1 MSKVENI
8 DSLTVSSAVL
18 ADLLGVTDRRV
29 RQLASEGIFTRVSKG
44 RYNLPDS
51 IKTYLNMLK
60 MEKDIVNSYTNGEL
74 DLEQE
79 RAIKVRVERHQAEIK
94 LALMRGE
101 IHKAEDVE
109 QVMVDMLTSFRTRL
123 LNIPPKLAPILAE
136 KKNKAVI
143 QEIINDELIEVLHEL
158 KDYNAEDFYSKE
170 YIDYDEGEIDG
181 YGLNEEENQL

>member
-60 MEKDIVNSYTNGEL
+60 MEKDIVNSHTNGEL

-101 IHKAEDVE
+101 IHKAEDV
-109 QVMVDMLTSFRTRL
+109 
-123 LNIPPKLAPILAE
+123 
-136 KKNKAVI
+136 
-143 QEIINDELIEVLHEL
+143 
-158 KDYNAEDFYSKE
+158 
-170 YIDYDEGEIDG
+170 
-181 YGLNEEENQL
+181 

>member
-60 MEKDIVNSYTNGEL
+60 MEKDIVNSHTNGEL

-143 QEIINDELIEVLHEL
+143 QEIINDELIEVCLL
-158 KDYNAEDFYSKE
+158 YTSPSPRDTR
-170 YIDYDEGEIDG
+170 
-181 YGLNEEENQL
+181 

>member
-1 MSKVENI
+1 MAKI
-8 DSLTVSSAVL
+8 DSIEALTVSSAVL
-18 ADLLGVTDRRV
+18 ADLLGVSDRRV

-60 MEKDIVNSYTNGEL
+60 MEKDIMNSQTTGEL

-101 IHKAEDVE
+101 IHKAIDVE

-123 LNIPPKLAPILAE
+123 LNIPPKLAPILAD
-136 KKNKAVI
+136 KNDKVII
-143 QEIINDELIEVLHEL
+143 QEIITNEIIEVLYEL
-158 KDYNAEDFYSKE
+158 KNYNPEDFYGKDYIE
-170 YIDYDEGEIDG
+170 Y
-181 YGLNEEENQL
+181 NEEEIDVYEQGDSED

>member
-8 DSLTVSSAVL
+8 DSLTVSAAVL

-29 RQLASEGIFTRVSKG
+29 RQLATEGIFTRVSKG

-60 MEKDIVNSYTNGEL
+60 MEKDIMNSQVTGEL
-74 DLEQE
+74 DLDQE

-101 IHKAEDVE
+101 IHKASDVE

-123 LNIPPKLAPILAE
+123 LNIPPKLAPILSD
-136 KKNKAVI
+136 KNDKGVI
-143 QEIINDELIEVLHEL
+143 QEILTNEITEVLHEL
-158 KDYNAEDFYSKE
+158 KDYNAEDFYAKE
-170 YIDYDEGEIDG
+170 YIEY
-181 YGLNEEENQL
+181 NEEEIDVYVQDEAENQS